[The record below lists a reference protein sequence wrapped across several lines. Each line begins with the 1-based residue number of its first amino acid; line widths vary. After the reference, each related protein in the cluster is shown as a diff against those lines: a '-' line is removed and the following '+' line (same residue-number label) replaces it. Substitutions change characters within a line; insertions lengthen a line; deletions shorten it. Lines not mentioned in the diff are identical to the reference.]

1 MDESCDQ
8 DLSRVDADELQRGC
22 APDRRRKR
30 WAQSR
35 FRRSAIEPRELA
47 EPLTGGI
54 PTINR
59 PQFATKVVDSAR
71 RQSLR
76 RIDVIAV
83 VDGPDE
89 ETLRSLRLI
98 DDPRLR
104 VLACVSIVGV
114 GGARLAGV
122 DDARGQWV
130 ALLDD
135 DDEWLPRKL
144 EIQLDT
150 ARRSRH
156 RLPIVTCDFIARTEH
171 GDVVWPRRRPAQGEA
186 LSEYLFC
193 QTRLLGAEGLILP
206 STILAPRDLFRD
218 IRFRYRGAPFEGSD
232 WLLRAVQC
240 EGASVEFVAT
250 REPLALWRGDESR
263 TRMSNTGNWRASLA
277 WANSQVNLLTPR
289 ARASFFL
296 IRVSLE
302 ARRAGDASAFW
313 LLSWQAFRRGRPT
326 VIGLLA
332 HAIIWLVPRRARF
345 SIAAFI
351 TRHFPSRDAGTD
363 APRRTSASL

>member
-1 MDESCDQ
+1 MSP
-8 DLSRVDADELQRGC
+8 S
-22 APDRRRKR
+22 
-30 WAQSR
+30 
-35 FRRSAIEPRELA
+35 
-47 EPLTGGI
+47 EPLVSVVI

-59 PQFATKVVDSAR
+59 PQFVTEAVGSAL

-76 RIDVIAV
+76 EIEVIAV

-89 ETLRSLRLI
+89 ETLRTLRRI

-104 VLACVSIVGV
+104 VLPLRESVGL
-114 GGARLAGV
+114 GGARHAGV
-122 DDARGQWV
+122 DDARARWV

-156 RLPIVTCDFIARTEH
+156 RLPIVTCRFIARTEH
-171 GDVVWPRRRPAQGEA
+171 GDVVWPRRCPSQGEA

-193 QTRLLGAEGLILP
+193 QTRLLGGEGLILP
-206 STILAPRDLFRD
+206 STILAPRDLLRD

-240 EGASVEFVAT
+240 EGVGVEFVAT
-250 REPLALWRGDESR
+250 REPLALWRGEETR
-263 TRMSNTGNWRASLA
+263 TRMSNTSNWQASLA
-277 WANSQVNLLTPR
+277 WANTQANLLTPR

-302 ARRAGDASAFW
+302 ARRAEDASAFW
-313 LLSWQAFRRGRPT
+313 LLPWQAFRRGRPT

-345 SIAAFI
+345 SIAAFM
-351 TRHFPSRDAGTD
+351 TRRFPFRDAAD
-363 APRRTSASL
+363 DPPRRTSVSL